1 VSDTS
6 SIICYEKNGEYICER
21 DVDVMLR
28 ELKEKIIREL
38 LERITDELEI
48 EVTVEEYEA
57 GKSKGKGY
65 FKKKE
70 KIE

>member
-1 VSDTS
+1 MS
-6 SIICYEKNGEYICER
+6 SFICYEKNGEYICER
-21 DVDVMLR
+21 DIDVMLR
-28 ELKEKIIREL
+28 ELKEKVIREL
-38 LERITDELEI
+38 LEKMLSELEI
-48 EVTVEEYEA
+48 DVTVEEYEA